1 MDIRPEINPERA
13 GVIVGSGIGGLPRIE
28 ETQTAFLEKG
38 PRRINP
44 FFVPSSLINLISGHL
59 TIMLGLKGPSY
70 GVVSA
75 CTTGLHYRR
84 CRRLIEYGDADIM
97 VAGGAE
103 STVSPLGIGGFAAMR
118 ALSTRE

>member
-1 MDIRPEINPERA
+1 MDINQINPERA

-44 FFVPSSLINLISGHL
+44 FFAPSSLINLISGHL

-75 CTTGLHYRR
+75 CTTGLHS
-84 CRRLIEYGDADIM
+84 IGDA
-97 VAGGAE
+97 G
-103 STVSPLGIGGFAAMR
+103 PFN
-118 ALSTRE
+118 